1 MIQNEHEPTRNRM
14 TDVLIV
20 GTGCAG
26 LTAALAA
33 HEQGA
38 RVTLLEKTELVGGTT
53 AVSAGALWIPCNQH
67 LIDAGFHDSREA
79 AIRYITGL
87 ADGRGDAEL
96 IDLFVETGPEML
108 RFIEAQTTLQPEII
122 PEFPDYHPEM
132 DGGQLRGRSLDAGI
146 FDTRTLGPWSE
157 KLRRSPIFAM
167 LPLSINE
174 LRQYGLNVNPLNAP
188 MELVQQRL
196 EQGIVSFGTALA
208 GHLLAAVLDRG
219 IEPLLGVRVRRLI
232 TRGGRVVGVEAEQD
246 GRTVQFMARRGIVLA
261 SGGFEWDKQLN
272 AQFLGGQLTHPQS
285 PPANEGDGLRM
296 AMALGAD
303 LANMNEA
310 WWCPTHALPGET
322 YDGQPLARGD
332 FTTIRGLPHTMIVNR
347 AGKRFVNESLTYND
361 ITKALLQFDPNAYN
375 HPNTPAWLILDQQ
388 YLSRYAL
395 HTYIPIPGFPLP
407 EWLIRA
413 DSLAELA
420 DKLGVDAAALEQTAQ
435 RFNEFA
441 RAGADADF
449 RRGESAHDRDAGDA
463 SHGPNPSLG
472 TIEAAPFC
480 AVPVHVG
487 SLGTKGGVR
496 VNTDSQA
503 LHVSGQPI
511 AGLYAAGNVMAGIT
525 GAGYP
530 GGGATIGVAMTFG
543 YIAGRCAAQQQ
554 AVEHAPEA

>member
-1 MIQNEHEPTRNRM
+1 MIQNEHEPAGKRT

-33 HEQGA
+33 HERGA
-38 RVTLLEKTELVGGTT
+38 HVTILEKTELVGGTT
-53 AVSAGALWIPCNQH
+53 AVSAGALWIPCNH
-67 LIDAGFHDSREA
+67 HSIKAGFGDSREA
-79 AIRYITGL
+79 AIRYITRL
-87 ADGRGDAEL
+87 ADGRGDAGL
-96 IDLFVETGPEML
+96 IELFVDTGPDML
-108 RFIEAQTTLQPEII
+108 RFIEEQTTLRLEMIS
-122 PEFPDYHPEM
+122 EFPDYHPEM
-132 DGGQLRGRSLDAGI
+132 DGAQQRGRSLDAGI
-146 FDTRTLGPWSE
+146 FATGALGEWAA
-157 KLRRSPIFAM
+157 KLRHSPIFGM

-174 LRQYGLNVNPLNAP
+174 LRTYGLSANPLNTP
-188 MELVQQRL
+188 IELVQQRL

-219 IEPLLGVRVRRLI
+219 IEPLLGARVRRLI
-232 TRGGRVVGVEAEQD
+232 TRGDRVVGVEAEQD
-246 GRTVQFMARRGIVLA
+246 GKPVQIMARRGIVLA

-272 AQFLGGQLTHPQS
+272 AQFLGGHLTHPQS

-303 LANMNEA
+303 LANMSDA
-310 WWCPTHALPGET
+310 WWCPAHALPGES

-361 ITKALLQFDPNAYN
+361 LTKALLQFDPNAYDR
-375 HPNTPAWLILDQQ
+375 PNLPAWLILDQN

-407 EWLIRA
+407 DWLIRA
-413 DSLAELA
+413 DSLEALA
-420 DKLGVDAAALEQTAQ
+420 DKLGVDRQALVQTAE

-441 RAGADADF
+441 RAGTDADYG
-449 RRGESAHDRDAGDA
+449 RGESAHDRDNGDA
-463 SHGPNPSLG
+463 SHGPNPCLG
-472 TIEAAPFC
+472 TIDAPPFC
-480 AVPVHVG
+480 ALPVHVG

-496 VNTDSQA
+496 VNQESQV
-503 LHVSGQPI
+503 LHVGGQPI

-543 YIAGRCAAQQQ
+543 YIAGRCAAQKPP
-554 AVEHAPEA
+554 VESEQEA